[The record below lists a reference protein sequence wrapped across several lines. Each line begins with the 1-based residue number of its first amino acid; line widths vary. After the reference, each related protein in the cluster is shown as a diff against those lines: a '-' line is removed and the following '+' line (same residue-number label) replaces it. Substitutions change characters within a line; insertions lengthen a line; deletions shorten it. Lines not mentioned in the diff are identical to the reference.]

1 MNNNSLND
9 MNNNQS
15 NNSVQPIQNTNS
27 LVNKLNIVNPL
38 NPNEIIKIEELIEN
52 NNLDSKET
60 NIENNNLESKQI
72 NNNIDNVE
80 VENKSKR
87 KINKFIIP
95 LVLCITII
103 VIVILYFVF
112 FNKSNNVPSPTPN
125 DPVDNIETK
134 ITLNDIFNKFNNHSN
149 LQNLKDLGYN
159 CIAKL
164 ENDAI
169 IVNVNEIIEENTE
182 EGIETS
188 NTKQYIFE
196 LKDRN
201 FTISLNTNDGIYYNL
216 YLTLID
222 SIGMLHGLE
231 ENEVISLLNSVD
243 LTVTNIDG
251 ITIVQTE
258 NGTEITINIDKKI
271 DTSSL
276 KTMYIEINDLKEQ
289 ESFLK
294 ESGTAIIEK
303 GNLKLYKQGDEK
315 TTTIVIAE
323 KNNLS
328 NLTYNTILSL
338 IEFLYPN
345 EIDNFKTSY
354 PKLTT
359 ISFNRYVITENPLLD
374 EDFKNY
380 FEQYKNDYKFIEI
393 KINKDA

>member
-9 MNNNQS
+9 INNNQS
-15 NNSVQPIQNTNS
+15 SNSGQPMQNTNS

-52 NNLDSKET
+52 NNLDLKEA
-60 NIENNNLESKQI
+60 NIENNNSEFKQI

-80 VENKSKR
+80 GENKSK
-87 KINKFIIP
+87 KTINKFIIP
-95 LVLCITII
+95 LLLCITII
-103 VIVILYFVF
+103 VVIILYFVF
-112 FNKSNNVPSPTPN
+112 SNKPNNTPSPAPN
-125 DPVDNIETK
+125 NLVDNIETK
-134 ITLNDIFNKFNNHSN
+134 ITLNDIVNKFNNHSG
-149 LQNLKDLGYN
+149 LQNLKTLGYN
-159 CIAKL
+159 CVAKAL
-164 ENDAI
+164 DDKI
-169 IVNVNEIIEENTE
+169 IVDVNKIDIENTE
-182 EGIETS
+182 DIS
-188 NTKQYIFE
+188 TKQYIFTLE
-196 LKDRN
+196 NRSFKFLDN
-201 FTISLNTNDGIYYNL
+201 NDDIYYNL
-216 YLTLID
+216 YLIIMD
-222 SIGMLHGLE
+222 SIGMLHGSE

-258 NGTEITINIDKKI
+258 NGNEITINIDKKI

-359 ISFNRYVITENPLLD
+359 ISFNRYVITENPLLN

>member
-9 MNNNQS
+9 INNNQS
-15 NNSVQPIQNTNS
+15 SNSGQPMQNTNS
-27 LVNKLNIVNPL
+27 LVKKLNIVNPL

-52 NNLDSKET
+52 NNLNLKEA
-60 NIENNNLESKQI
+60 NIENNNSEFKQI

-80 VENKSKR
+80 GENKSK
-87 KINKFIIP
+87 KTINKFIIP
-95 LVLCITII
+95 LLLCITII
-103 VIVILYFVF
+103 VVIILYFVF
-112 FNKSNNVPSPTPN
+112 SNKPNNTPSPAPN
-125 DPVDNIETK
+125 NPVDNIETK
-134 ITLNDIFNKFNNHSN
+134 ITLNDIVNKFNNHSG
-149 LQNLKDLGYN
+149 LQNLKTLGYN
-159 CIAKL
+159 CVAKAL
-164 ENDAI
+164 DDKI
-169 IVNVNEIIEENTE
+169 IVDVNKIDIENTE
-182 EGIETS
+182 DIS
-188 NTKQYIFE
+188 TKQYIFTLE
-196 LKDRN
+196 NRSFKFLDN
-201 FTISLNTNDGIYYNL
+201 NDDIYYNL
-216 YLTLID
+216 YLIIMD
-222 SIGMLHGLE
+222 SIGMLHGSE
-231 ENEVISLLNSVD
+231 ENEGISLLNSVD

-258 NGTEITINIDKKI
+258 NGNEITINIDKKI

-294 ESGTAIIEK
+294 ESGTAIVEK

-374 EDFKNY
+374 GDFENY

>member
-52 NNLDSKET
+52 NKLDSKEA

-72 NNNIDNVE
+72 NNNIDNIKS
-80 VENKSKR
+80 ENKLKR

-125 DPVDNIETK
+125 NQVDNIETK
-134 ITLNDIFNKFNNHSN
+134 ITLNDIVNKFNNHSG
-149 LQNLKDLGYN
+149 LQNLKTLGYN
-159 CIAKL
+159 CVAKVID
-164 ENDAI
+164 NKI
-169 IVNVNEIIEENTE
+169 IVDVNKIDIENTE
-182 EGIETS
+182 DVS
-188 NTKQYIFE
+188 TKQYIFTLE
-196 LKDRN
+196 NRSFKFLDN
-201 FTISLNTNDGIYYNL
+201 NDDIYYNL
-216 YLTLID
+216 YLIIMD